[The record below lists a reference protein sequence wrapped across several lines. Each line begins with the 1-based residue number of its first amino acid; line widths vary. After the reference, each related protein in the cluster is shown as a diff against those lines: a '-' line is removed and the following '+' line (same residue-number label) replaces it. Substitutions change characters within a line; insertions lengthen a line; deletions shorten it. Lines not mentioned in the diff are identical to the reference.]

1 MEITIV
7 ICLLIIIAL
16 LVQDKI
22 VINKRPEQ
30 KPEQEKTNPDLSD
43 IMGQPKP
50 IRKRHTVSSEAISGQ
65 ENKATIDGSS
75 FESEKQSFNRQIPQE
90 ELDDVFN
97 EVPDFEE
104 EEEEWLQHR
113 EPNSQ
118 SGFATGVTF
127 DELSTVGVLLQK
139 KVLEPSQ
146 QQEAVDIVQKLQGTE
161 LFSLLENSME
171 GASQKI
177 AKLLDHSLSEQT
189 DSGSSTLRKNDVED
203 FDIRDF
209 V

>member
-1 MEITIV
+1 MEIIIV

-22 VINKRPEQ
+22 ISRKRQKQ
-30 KPEQEKTNPDLSD
+30 KPKEEKANPNLPD

-50 IRKRHTVSSEAISGQ
+50 LRKRHTMPNRVISSQKSKGTTD
-65 ENKATIDGSS
+65 NGS
-75 FESEKQSFNRQIPQE
+75 FDSEKQSFNRQIPQE
-90 ELDDVFN
+90 ELDNVFN

-104 EEEEWLQHR
+104 EEEEWYQYR
-113 EPNSQ
+113 EPNGE

-139 KVLEPSQ
+139 EVLEPSQ
-146 QQEAVDIVQKLQGTE
+146 QQEAVDIVQRIQGTE
-161 LFSLLENSME
+161 LLSLLDNSFE
-171 GASQKI
+171 GASRKI

-189 DSGSSTLRKNDVED
+189 DSGSSTLRKNDLED
-203 FDIRDF
+203 FDIGEF